1 MIPPTRLKFSLL
13 LSLLV
18 CLSGYLD
25 VRKARANETPF
36 PLLPGLEGSVNFW
49 KKIFTHYSRS
59 EVVFYNEFDPNTI
72 YKVVDV
78 GKRRNVRWIM
88 RRERRKISR
97 AYGVDSKS
105 NVSAQRGA
113 KERFAAGLERSGKY
127 LKQMQQIFR
136 EEGLPIGL
144 TYLPLIESSF
154 NIRARSRAGAVGLWQ
169 FIRSTGRKFLRI
181 RGAVDERK
189 DPLESTRAA
198 SRLLKENYAV
208 LGNWPLAITAY
219 NHGREGII
227 QAMSQVGSD
236 DLVEIIRNYRSRSFG
251 YASKNFYA
259 EFVAAVEV
267 AKNAD
272 EYFPNLEY
280 HPPSPMEEIEAK
292 RSISISSLL
301 KPTGVP
307 RSKFLEWNPALSRRI
322 RYVPR
327 GYRIKVPPEK
337 QETFVDAYHQAALIA
352 PNGRRLSSCKKN
364 ASWSCYRVLPGETI
378 SQIARRHR
386 VSVRKIL
393 KINDLSNPHFIIAG
407 RYLKIPKR

>member
-1 MIPPTRLKFSLL
+1 M

-25 VRKARANETPF
+25 VRKAWANETPF

-59 EVVFYNEFDPNTI
+59 ELIFYDKIDPDKI
-72 YKVVDV
+72 YKVVYV
-78 GKRRNVRWIM
+78 GKRRNVRWLM

-154 NIRARSRAGAVGLWQ
+154 NIRARSSARAVGLWQ
-169 FIRSTGRKFLRI
+169 FIRSTGRQFLRI
-181 RGAVDERK
+181 RGGVDERK

-198 SRLLKENYAV
+198 AKLLKQNYTV
-208 LGNWPLAITAY
+208 FGNWPLAITAY

-227 QAMSQVGSD
+227 RAMSQVGSN

-259 EFVAAVEV
+259 EFLAAVEV
-267 AKNAD
+267 AKKAE

-280 HPPSPMEEIEAK
+280 HLPFPLEEIEAK
-292 RSISISSLL
+292 RPISMTALL
-301 KPTGVP
+301 KPTGIS
-307 RSKFLEWNPALSRRI
+307 RRKFLEWNPALSRRI
-322 RYVPR
+322 WYIPR
-327 GYRIKVPPEK
+327 GYRIKVPPENLK
-337 QETFVDAYHQAALIA
+337 TFVDAYHQAVLRAS
-352 PNGRRLSSCKKN
+352 NGRMLSSCKN
-364 ASWSCYRVLPGETI
+364 DASWSCYRVLPGETI

-386 VSVRKIL
+386 TSVRKIL
-393 KINDLSNPHFIIAG
+393 KINNLSNPHFIVAG